1 MPIVTVDLFEG
12 RTRQQ
17 REDFA
22 KAVTHAAAEI
32 LKAPVEQ
39 TWVVFREHV
48 KSYWAMGGK
57 LCDGE

>member
-1 MPIVTVDLFEG
+1 MPMITVDLFEG

-17 REDFA
+17 RADFA
-22 KAVTHAAAEI
+22 KAVTQAAVEI
-32 LKAPVEQ
+32 LKAPEEQ

-48 KSYWAMGGK
+48 ISYWAMGGK